1 MQESVMESKLGFGN
15 SGELEAISEQDLWD
29 ALLRNEDITIRWQ
42 DGQPLTEDMVQV
54 SENPNA
60 QVRYPWN
67 PADPASEAFFTDS
80 DTPSIFA
87 DWQEAEI
94 TDRSQSFFNRLG
106 QVWAPV
112 SLQSRLAERFS
123 TRIPQSLLA
132 AIAEQAQAALAN
144 TQKALNTSLSVADQL
159 SEQLV
164 QCVQGITPTLA
175 AEDLYV
181 LARPLA
187 YQMRNGGLQDAIDT
201 TLAQVPQTDWEQL
214 SEMQRARL
222 SLAIARLAIHEL
234 QTSQDD

>member
-1 MQESVMESKLGFGN
+1 MESKLGFGN
-15 SGELEAISEQDLWD
+15 SGELEAMSEQDLWD

-42 DGQPLTEDMVQV
+42 DGQPLTEEMVQV
-54 SENPNA
+54 GENPHA

-67 PADPASEAFFTDS
+67 PADPATEAFFTNS
-80 DTPSIFA
+80 DAPSIFA
-87 DWQEAEI
+87 GWQEAEI
-94 TDRSQSFFNRLG
+94 ADRSQSFFNRLG

-123 TRIPQSLLA
+123 ARIPQSLLA
-132 AIAEQAQAALAN
+132 AIAQQAQTALSN

-164 QCVQGITPTLA
+164 QCVQSITPTLA

-201 TLAQVPQTDWEQL
+201 TLSQVPQTDWEQL

-222 SLAIARLAIHEL
+222 SLAIARFAINEL
-234 QTSQDD
+234 QTSSKD

>member
-1 MQESVMESKLGFGN
+1 MESKLGFGN
-15 SGELEAISEQDLWD
+15 AGELEAVSEQDLWD
-29 ALLRNEDITIRWQ
+29 ALLRNEGITIDWQ
-42 DGQPLTEDMVQV
+42 DEQSLTEEKVQV
-54 SENPNA
+54 SENPKA

-67 PADPASEAFFTDS
+67 LADPDAEAFFTDS

-87 DWQEAEI
+87 GWQEEEI
-94 TDRSQSFFNRLG
+94 ANRSQSFFDRLG

-112 SLQSRLAERFS
+112 SLQSRLVERFS
-123 TRIPQSLLA
+123 ARIPQSLLS
-132 AIAEQAQAALAN
+132 AIAQQAQAALSN

-175 AEDLYV
+175 VEDLYV

-201 TLAQVPQTDWEQL
+201 TLSQVPQAEWEDL

-222 SLAIARLAIHEL
+222 SLAVARVAISEL
-234 QTSQDD
+234 QSPQND